1 MGLFHLTVCLLIA
14 PTFSAPTSLLQTSR
28 TATRHVSFAGLRYS
42 PSDPAAR
49 TLLTLDTN
57 SDGRID
63 PSEIAAF
70 AQLQGLDAAVA
81 TKEFSSI
88 DVNGDGVLDNSEL
101 QHVLG
106 GAGSTETAA
115 AEAAPAKAS
124 PAIAATA
131 ATAAQPPVQQP
142 LTLPAASEAQ
152 PPVPQPVTLSAAP
165 VTDAK
170 DTASIEAP
178 AELISEESRT
188 SLRNAAEN
196 VAEELGRE
204 EQLEQQA
211 RELDQRASE
220 ARANSTALIK
230 QTSQD
235 ALAAGAQAAHTKT
248 DELMSEIS
256 NLEDQAERAQVR
268 ASALRAKSK
277 MELEEGTQL
286 RAAAQESLTHK
297 SD

>member
-1 MGLFHLTVCLLIA
+1 MGLFQLTACLLIA
-14 PTFSAPTSLLQTSR
+14 PAFSAATSLLQTSR
-28 TATRHVSFAGLRYS
+28 TAGRQQSFAGLRYS

-88 DVNGDGVLDNSEL
+88 DVNGDGVLDNLEL
-101 QHVLG
+101 QQVLG
-106 GAGSTETAA
+106 GSGSTAPAA
-115 AEAAPAKAS
+115 AEAAPAKVAPAKAS

-131 ATAAQPPVQQP
+131 AMAVQPPVQ
-142 LTLPAASEAQ
+142 
-152 PPVPQPVTLSAAP
+152 QPVTLSAAS
-165 VTDAK
+165 VTNAQDE
-170 DTASIEAP
+170 ASIEAP

-196 VAEELGRE
+196 VAKELGRE

-211 RELDQRASE
+211 RELDRRASE

-230 QTSQD
+230 KTSQD

-248 DELMSEIS
+248 DELMAKIS

-277 MELEEGTQL
+277 MELDEGTQL
-286 RAAAQESLTHK
+286 MAAAQESLTHK